1 MPSYPKLKLT
11 YFNFGGRAEA
21 TRLAFYIGNVPF
33 EDHRLTMEEF
43 ATLKPSFPAGQVPIL
58 EVDSKVICQSQ
69 AILRFAGRLANLYPI
84 NDPKA
89 ALKIDEILNGMEE
102 LADKIAPSIRE
113 QDATKRKEMREELA
127 SNVIPRY
134 LKSVDARLAKL
145 KECSAIST
153 DDILIHDLDIFL
165 FVRNMR
171 SGRLDHIPSDI
182 AESYKHVVA
191 VEAKVAA
198 HPKVKEW
205 YASARMSTP
214 KLKLTYFPF
223 PGRAEPIRLALHI
236 AGMPFEDEHIG
247 REELEKRRESL
258 PFGQVPVLEVD
269 GDLVAQSLPILRY
282 VGTLT
287 GLYPAN
293 DALAALRIDEIFSV
307 IDEVYNKISPTYR
320 IADREQQL
328 AMRKALAEV
337 AIPNAMKVVDQ
348 RIAEAGGKYV
358 TGDKL
363 SVADL
368 AIHGF
373 VMGMK
378 RGNLDGIPTTVT
390 DAFPH
395 VSALYTA
402 VEEHP
407 KVKDW
412 HATKAYT

>member
-11 YFNFGGRAEA
+11 YFNFMGRAEA
-21 TRLAFYIGNVPF
+21 TRLALYIGGVPF
-33 EDHRLTMEEF
+33 EDHRLTMEQF
-43 ATLKPSFPAGQVPIL
+43 AALKPSLPAGQVPVL
-58 EVDSKVICQSQ
+58 EVDGKVITQSQ

-113 QDATKRKEMREELA
+113 EDPVKRKEMREELA
-127 SNVIPRY
+127 SSVIPRY

-145 KECSAIST
+145 KECSAISSE
-153 DDILIHDLDIFL
+153 DVLIHELDIFL

-182 AESYKHVVA
+182 AESYKHLVA

-247 REELEKRRESL
+247 REELDKRRESL

-269 GDLVAQSLPILRY
+269 GELVAQSLPILRY
-282 VGTLT
+282 VGSIT

-293 DALAALRIDEIFSV
+293 DVLAALRVDEIFS
-307 IDEVYNKISPTYR
+307 ILDEVYNKISPTYR
-320 IADREQQL
+320 ITDREKQL
-328 AMRKALAEV
+328 AMRKVLADV
-337 AIPNAMKVVDQ
+337 AIPNAMKVIDE
-348 RIAEAGGKYV
+348 RLAASGGKFV
-358 TGDKL
+358 TGEKL
-363 SVADL
+363 SVGDL

-390 DAFPH
+390 DAFTR
-395 VSALYTA
+395 VSALYNA
-402 VEEHP
+402 IEEHP

-412 HATKAYT
+412 NAKKTYT